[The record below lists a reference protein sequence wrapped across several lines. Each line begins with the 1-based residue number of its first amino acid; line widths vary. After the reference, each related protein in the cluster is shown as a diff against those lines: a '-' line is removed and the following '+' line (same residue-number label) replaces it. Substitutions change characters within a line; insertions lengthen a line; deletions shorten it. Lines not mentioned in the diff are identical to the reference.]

1 METLHVPAT
10 VPVMTLPDTVFFP
23 QALLPLHVFEP
34 RYRQMLRDV
43 LASDRMFAIAQLDTA
58 DQQDPKLVEP
68 PHHTAT
74 VGIIRA
80 CQNGE
85 NGTSNLLLQGICRV
99 TVKKI
104 IREEPYRLIA
114 VQPLA
119 TTAGTHQAGLEVLR
133 LEVMR
138 LLNLRRRL
146 GTPAPKGMT
155 QFLESIDD
163 IDTFADIAVFNLC
176 ESSALKQRLL
186 ETLETRRRLQLF
198 AASLKT
204 EIEAQRLRRKLQGPL
219 PDDHIADN

>member
-10 VPVMTLPDTVFFP
+10 VPVMTLPNTVLFP
-23 QALLPLHVFEP
+23 QALLPLHIFEP
-34 RYRQMLRDV
+34 RYQRMLRDV
-43 LASDRMFAIAQLDTA
+43 LAGDRMFAVAQLDA
-58 DQQDPKLVEP
+58 SRQQDPNLVEP
-68 PHHTAT
+68 LHHIAS

-80 CQNGE
+80 CQKAEGD
-85 NGTSNLLLQGICRV
+85 TSNLLLQGICRV
-99 TVKKI
+99 EVKKV

-114 VQPLA
+114 VHPVG
-119 TTAGTHQAGLEVLR
+119 TTAGTHHAELEVLR

-176 ESSALKQRLL
+176 EDGVIKQQLL

-204 EIEAQRLRRKLQGPL
+204 EIEAQRLRRKLQGHL
-219 PDDHIADN
+219 SDDHIADN